1 MRLFKVLAC
10 PQHPCHSPCSEHC
23 PPHQPFHGIASQ
35 NLLRLFQPAPA
46 ESGAANLAEQ
56 GGTMS
61 CTAQYCRAG
70 WNDVLHSSVLQSKAS
85 FCSDLAPRGCA
96 QARGGDG
103 SACRA
108 RGTCAA
114 SRTAGTDRQTLFQ
127 GWGKEQRQRQRS
139 LWPGQAAGQAWLR
152 PALTWSQRPRQA
164 RQHSQGTVPP
174 APDSAP

>member
-61 CTAQYCRAG
+61 CTAQYCRARRVSAQT
-70 WNDVLHSSVLQSKAS
+70 WLPEAVPK
-85 FCSDLAPRGCA
+85 RGVGMEA
-96 QARGGDG
+96 H
-103 SACRA
+103 
-108 RGTCAA
+108 
-114 SRTAGTDRQTLFQ
+114 AGHEALVQP
-127 GWGKEQRQRQRS
+127 
-139 LWPGQAAGQAWLR
+139 PGQLEQTGRPCSRAGGRSKGKGRGAHG
-152 PALTWSQRPRQA
+152 QA
-164 RQHSQGTVPP
+164 RQLGRRGSDLH
-174 APDSAP
+174 